1 LAADDSTDDRAGETF
16 GGVRELARE
25 SKHGD
30 WLMATATRRK
40 TASWKRPGSPIGR
53 RGPRKAN
60 PKYKR
65 NSREPWG
72 RGDVQTLKQLA
83 RQNMPTRV
91 IGLKLGRT
99 ETAVRGK
106 AQREGI
112 SLRPVN
118 RSPNKE
124 RRRG

>member
-1 LAADDSTDDRAGETF
+1 MPQA
-16 GGVRELARE
+16 
-25 SKHGD
+25 
-30 WLMATATRRK
+30 RRK
-40 TASWKRPGSPIGR
+40 TASWQRPGSPIGR

-65 NSREPWG
+65 NLREPWKAT
-72 RGDVQTLKQLA
+72 DVQTLKQLA
-83 RQNMPTRV
+83 RQNTPTRV

-112 SLRPVN
+112 SLKPVN
-118 RSPNKE
+118 RSPNE
-124 RRRG
+124 GRRRR